1 MKEIYNIS
9 LSGVDYAVGLEWEEI
24 FLSKS
29 TNINQEIRSIAKTK
43 NKEYGCKI
51 TTDGKL
57 QIGLARANSKNLPV
71 AACLISKALT
81 DTLFVKKVNN
91 VDYWICLV
99 QSDKLISN
107 GKEGVFGRDQLFELI
122 DELSLLG
129 KLNISCSEEDRK
141 EIFDEDNINY
151 EFNII
156 SLEEIVEDIRK
167 TQDDIVNI
175 IVKEG
180 NLIKKA
186 LLAVAIAA
194 VLGGGY
200 YYLFT
205 EDQLY
210 TDIVNQELS
219 APLAAKEKQFQ
230 KIMKENQA
238 AVADSLY
245 NNSGKKMLK
254 EKIETNIYTKD
265 EIYQH
270 IKDLYE
276 TYPLYFYEWEFDSIQ
291 FQKTEDN
298 KDIKF
303 SVVYKRINDS
313 VGYYNEIKEKS
324 LELAKS
330 KFKLYNVTAYP
341 GDIGNNIIVI
351 DHYFKKPVEIK
362 TGQTETEVIAK
373 LEADKKKAEKDIK
386 AIKSR
391 ISETEYNVS
400 ENLGFISKKFGSA
413 VQEAADSIEDDVSKG
428 IKIYDKLIKSYKNS
442 GQEEIIIPENYY
454 SGNKNEFLNLTQRNS
469 FYQWRDDKKANFLPP
484 PPNDKKKLETF
495 KPFVKVWGFT
505 MNSQDYS
512 TQGVESI
519 KRAVDILD
527 KTDIS
532 IYTLNYTVD
541 NETWYIKGELYEK
554 N

>member
-9 LSGVDYAVGLEWEEI
+9 LSGSEYAVGLEWEEI

-29 TNINQEIRSIAKTK
+29 TNINQEIKSIAKAK

-57 QIGLARANSKNLPV
+57 QIGLARSNSKNLPV
-71 AACLISKALT
+71 AACLISKALE

-91 VDYWICLV
+91 VDYWVCLV

-107 GKEGVFGRDQLFELI
+107 GKEGVFGREQLFELI

-129 KLNISCSEEDRK
+129 RLNITCSDEDKK
-141 EIFDEDNINY
+141 EIFAEDNINY

-156 SLEEIVEDIRK
+156 SLEDIVADVRK

-180 NLIKKA
+180 GLVKKA

-200 YYLFT
+200 YFLFT

-219 APLAAKEKQFQ
+219 APLSAKEKQFQ

-238 AVADSLY
+238 AIADSLY

-254 EKIETNIYTKD
+254 EKIETNIYSKH

-270 IKDLYE
+270 MKDLYE

-291 FQKTEDN
+291 FQKSEDN

-313 VGYYNEIKEKS
+313 VGYYNEIKEKA
-324 LELAKS
+324 LELANS

-341 GDIGNNIIVI
+341 GDLGNNIIII

-362 TGQTETEVIAK
+362 SGQSEAELIAK
-373 LEADKKKAEKDIK
+373 LDAEKKKAEKDIK
-386 AIKSR
+386 AIKGR

-413 VQEAADSIEDDVSKG
+413 VQEAADSIEADVSKG
-428 IKIYDKLIKSYKNS
+428 VKIYDKLIKSYKNS
-442 GQEEIIIPENYY
+442 GQEEIVIPESYY

-469 FYQWRDDKKANFLPP
+469 FYQWRDEKKANFLPP
-484 PPNDKKKLETF
+484 APADKKRLETF
-495 KPFVKVWGFT
+495 KPFVKIWGFT
-505 MNSQDYS
+505 MNSEDYS

-519 KRAVDILD
+519 RRAVDILD

-532 IYTLNYTVD
+532 IYTLNYKVD
-541 NETWYIKGELYEK
+541 NESWYIKGELYEK